1 MSYNDDTI
9 YTKGFVECQGGFE
22 NMGQISIRLTNEKER
37 ELKKLA
43 LAEGKSLAEFCRERI
58 TSEEEREKPLVRES
72 IEDEISRLK
81 ETIERLERNQAE
93 VSLEVLKQM
102 TQYTNLTLL
111 LFNQIIT
118 DPERLIN
125 LYRISLK
132 DTDSVIREIKGV

>member
-1 MSYNDDTI
+1 MANVCI
-9 YTKGFVECQGGFE
+9 YLNRQE
-22 NMGQISIRLTNEKER
+22 
-37 ELKKLA
+37 ELKIKKLA
-43 LAEGKSLAEFCRERI
+43 QAEGKSVSQYCRESI
-58 TSEEEREKPLVRES
+58 MQEQERETPIVRES
-72 IEDEISRLK
+72 IEEEISRLRK
-81 ETIERLERNQAE
+81 TLERLEKNQAE

-125 LYRISLK
+125 LYRISLQ